1 MVTIGHPLSRS
12 SEAGGA
18 LLGYEGE
25 GGAFNSEVDGS
36 FKEKGLGALLFVEG
50 AASQKESLVFPRG
63 FPMKVD
69 RDAEA
74 VDFAGGRCGIL
85 LRGF

>member
-12 SEAGGA
+12 SEAGRA

-25 GGAFNSEVDGS
+25 GGAFDSQVDS
-36 FKEKGLGALLFVEG
+36 SLEKEGFGTMLFMKS
-50 AASQKESLVFPRG
+50 AASQETGFIFRRG
-63 FPMKVD
+63 VAVKVN

-74 VDFAGGRCGIL
+74 VDFAGSRCGIFL
-85 LRGF
+85 ERF